1 MKQTWLSSP
10 EGASDKAVD
19 RKIGPMG
26 MSHEQCTISEPD
38 TTVTWWVNLG
48 KTYRLDHVIIYF
60 KTGNLTLDT

>member
-19 RKIGPMG
+19 GKIGSMG